1 MPHPHKGVLGPLL
14 RVPLFA
20 KLKPLQITEL
30 ARQAER
36 IKFRAGAIIAK
47 AGEPV
52 DGAFLIV
59 SGTAEQKAPGVL
71 STPERVEEGALI
83 GELAM
88 FVEYVPSTTI
98 VASERVHCL
107 KLTRAAM
114 HEQMS
119 ADPALASHFEDA
131 LVERLRKTAADLR
144 AVDQMLSGEKPSA
157 ETAKPEAKGVGPENE
172 KRPTPGEG
180 WAQEARHAHSARREA
195 GT

>member
-1 MPHPHKGVLGPLL
+1 MPHPHQSVLGPLL

-36 IKFRAGAIIAK
+36 VRFRAGAVIAK
-47 AGEPV
+47 AGEPM
-52 DGAFLIV
+52 DGAYLIV
-59 SGTAEQKAPGVL
+59 SGAAEQKAPGVL
-71 STPERVEEGALI
+71 AAPERVEEGALVA
-83 GELAM
+83 ELAM
-88 FVEYVPSTTI
+88 FIEYVPATT
-98 VASERVHCL
+98 VAASERVHCL

-114 HEQMS
+114 REQMM
-119 ADPALASHFEDA
+119 ADPALARHFEG
-131 LVERLRKTAADLR
+131 LFVERLRKTAAELR
-144 AVDQMLSGEKPSA
+144 AIDQMLSDEKPA
-157 ETAKPEAKGVGPENE
+157 GGEDDE

>member
-1 MPHPHKGVLGPLL
+1 MPHPHQSVLGPLL

-36 IKFRAGAIIAK
+36 IRFRAGAVIAK

-59 SGTAEQKAPGVL
+59 AGTAEQKAPGTL
-71 STPERVEEGALI
+71 SAPERVEEGALV

-88 FVEYVPSTTI
+88 FVEYVPATTI

-114 HEQMS
+114 REQMS
-119 ADPALASHFEDA
+119 ADPALARHFEDI
-131 LVERLRKTAADLR
+131 LVDRLKRTAADLR
-144 AVDQMLSGEKPSA
+144 AVDRILAGEKPGA
-157 ETAKPEAKGVGPENE
+157 ETGNE